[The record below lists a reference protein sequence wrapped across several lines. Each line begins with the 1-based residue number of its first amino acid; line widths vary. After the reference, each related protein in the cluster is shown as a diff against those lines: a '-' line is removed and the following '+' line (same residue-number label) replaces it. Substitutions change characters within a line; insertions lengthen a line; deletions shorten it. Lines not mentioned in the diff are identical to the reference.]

1 MPMNKVVHAA
11 QRAAFSAAIDVAINA
26 VRGKGTEKLSENAVK
41 LVNLAEPLL
50 KGRYPASAFDAAR
63 KFVSDPNSKWM
74 QYAYRAINEIDPHVL
89 KMNALNLV
97 YEGMFSGYNYVCEL
111 RKKYDCNM
119 PWILL
124 FDPTSACN
132 LHCKGCWAAEYG
144 NRLNLTYEELDKL
157 VTEGEELG
165 IHWYMCTGGEPM
177 CRKNDLLKLAAK
189 HQSSVFHL
197 FTNGTLIDDA
207 FCEEVKKVGNMAFF
221 LSVEGLD
228 DATDSRRGEG
238 VFQRVMNAMDIM
250 KKHGLLFGTSICYT
264 SANYKAVTSDEFM
277 DMLISHGVRF
287 NWYFHYMPIGD
298 GANVDLMLNPEQREY
313 MIQRV
318 REIRGFTGGKQIFC
332 IDFQNDGEYI
342 DGCIAGGRQYAHI
355 NPNGDVEPCVFIHY
369 SGANIHDK
377 SLLEC
382 LQQPLFKEYHKGQ
395 PFNGNHLRPCPMLE
409 NPQILG
415 DMVRRS
421 GAHST
426 DMQQPESPE
435 DVFRRCRPYAT
446 SWMPTADRL
455 WAEKHPGYV
464 DPENPESANSCASC
478 ASCAAC
484 SAHQE

>member
-1 MPMNKVVHAA
+1 MNKLTHAA
-11 QRAAFSAAIDVAINA
+11 GRAAFSAAADTAIKA
-26 VRGKGTEKLSENAVK
+26 VRSGGPEKMAENAVK
-41 LVNLAEPLL
+41 LVELARPFLNKNRFTDEQIDQ
-50 KGRYPASAFDAAR
+50 AAAFVQNADG
-63 KFVSDPNSKWM
+63 KWM
-74 QYAYRAINEIDPHVL
+74 QFAYRAITELDPHIL

-97 YEGMFSGYNYVCEL
+97 YEGMFYGYNYVEQL
-111 RKKYDCNM
+111 RKQYDCNM

-144 NRLNLTYEELDKL
+144 NRLNLSYELMDRF

-165 IHWYMCTGGEPM
+165 IHWFMLTGGEPM
-177 CRKNDLLKLAAK
+177 CRKDDILKLAAR
-189 HQSSVFHL
+189 HQESVFHL
-197 FTNGTLIDDA
+197 FTNGTLIDEA
-207 FCEEVKKVGNMAFF
+207 FCQEVKKVGNMAFF

-228 DATDSRRGEG
+228 EATDSRRGEG
-238 VFQRVMNAMDIM
+238 VFRKVTRAMDLM
-250 KKHGLLFGTSICYT
+250 KQEGLLFGTSICYT

-277 DMLISHGVRF
+277 DMLISHGARF

-298 GANVDLMLNPEQREY
+298 GANVDLMLNPGQREY
-313 MIQRV
+313 MVHRV
-318 REIRGFTGGKQIFC
+318 REIRGFTGGKPIFC

-395 PFNGNHLRPCPMLE
+395 PFNSNHLRPCPMLE
-409 NPQILG
+409 NPELLAG
-415 DMVRRS
+415 MVERS

-426 DMQQPESPE
+426 DLQAPETPA
-435 DVFRRCRPYAT
+435 DVFQRCRPYAAA
-446 SWMPTADRL
+446 WQPKAEEL
-455 WAEKHPGYV
+455 WAKSHPGCT
-464 DPENPESANSCASC
+464 PAA
-478 ASCAAC
+478 CAAC
-484 SAHQE
+484 AGCGK

>member
-1 MPMNKVVHAA
+1 
-11 QRAAFSAAIDVAINA
+11 
-26 VRGKGTEKLSENAVK
+26 
-41 LVNLAEPLL
+41 
-50 KGRYPASAFDAAR
+50 
-63 KFVSDPNSKWM
+63 
-74 QYAYRAINEIDPHVL
+74 
-89 KMNALNLV
+89 
-97 YEGMFSGYNYVCEL
+97 
-111 RKKYDCNM
+111 
-119 PWILL
+119 
-124 FDPTSACN
+124 
-132 LHCKGCWAAEYG
+132 
-144 NRLNLTYEELDKL
+144 
-157 VTEGEELG
+157 
-165 IHWYMCTGGEPM
+165 MCTGGEPM

-318 REIRGFTGGKQIFC
+318 REIRGYTGGKPIFC

-409 NPQILG
+409 TPRFWAIWFAAAVPIAPICSSRNPPA
-415 DMVRRS
+415 MSSAAASPTPTS
-421 GAHST
+421 G
-426 DMQQPESPE
+426 P
-435 DVFRRCRPYAT
+435 RLL
-446 SWMPTADRL
+446 TASGLRNIPIVP
-455 WAEKHPGYV
+455 AVHPAPPV
-464 DPENPESANSCASC
+464 LPSKTA
-478 ASCAAC
+478 
-484 SAHQE
+484 

>member
-1 MPMNKVVHAA
+1 
-11 QRAAFSAAIDVAINA
+11 
-26 VRGKGTEKLSENAVK
+26 
-41 LVNLAEPLL
+41 
-50 KGRYPASAFDAAR
+50 
-63 KFVSDPNSKWM
+63 
-74 QYAYRAINEIDPHVL
+74 
-89 KMNALNLV
+89 
-97 YEGMFSGYNYVCEL
+97 
-111 RKKYDCNM
+111 M

-409 NPQILG
+409 NPQ
-415 DMVRRS
+415 MRWSSV
-421 GAHST
+421 
-426 DMQQPESPE
+426 P
-435 DVFRRCRPYAT
+435 V
-446 SWMPTADRL
+446 PTAPICSSR
-455 WAEKHPGYV
+455 
-464 DPENPESANSCASC
+464 NPRRMFSA
-478 ASCAAC
+478 AAVHTQPAGC
-484 SAHQE
+484 PPLTACGPKSTPVTLTPKIRKALTAVPPVPAAPHAPLIRNN

>member
-1 MPMNKVVHAA
+1 
-11 QRAAFSAAIDVAINA
+11 
-26 VRGKGTEKLSENAVK
+26 
-41 LVNLAEPLL
+41 
-50 KGRYPASAFDAAR
+50 
-63 KFVSDPNSKWM
+63 
-74 QYAYRAINEIDPHVL
+74 
-89 KMNALNLV
+89 
-97 YEGMFSGYNYVCEL
+97 
-111 RKKYDCNM
+111 
-119 PWILL
+119 
-124 FDPTSACN
+124 
-132 LHCKGCWAAEYG
+132 
-144 NRLNLTYEELDKL
+144 
-157 VTEGEELG
+157 
-165 IHWYMCTGGEPM
+165 MCI
-177 CRKNDLLKLAAK
+177 RDS
-189 HQSSVFHL
+189 QSSVFHL

-318 REIRGFTGGKQIFC
+318 REIRGFTGGKPIFC